1 MSVPPLRA
9 VTLPAPVADTRPPK
23 WKMPPGSCDCH
34 AHVFGPQTRFPY
46 LPDASYIPP
55 DATPQDYAR
64 MLRAIGCER
73 AVLVQPSVYGTDNSA
88 MIAALRSGVFD
99 FRGVAVVAEDVTDR
113 ELQDM
118 HDAGVRGVRINLASD
133 TPGLTLAQAP
143 ALAKRLKALG
153 WHLQFFMD
161 LNKLPDAEEKLGKL
175 DIDIVIDHFGRVQAA
190 DGVDAP
196 AFKTLLRLLK
206 RDNVWAKLI
215 GPYFVS
221 KRTPDFAD
229 VTPFAR
235 AVVTTAPDRVVWG
248 TDWPHPAVHR
258 LDLPM
263 PNDGALA
270 DMVLDWI
277 PDEAQRK
284 RVLADNPARLY
295 FR

>member
-1 MSVPPLRA
+1 MSVPPPRA
-9 VTLPAPVADTRPPK
+9 VTLPGPVADTRAPK
-23 WKMPPGSCDCH
+23 WKMPPGSTDCH

-55 DATPQDYAR
+55 DATPEDYAR

-73 AVLVQPSVYGTDNSA
+73 AVLVQPSVYGTDNGA
-88 MIAALRSGVFD
+88 MVAALRSGVFD
-99 FRGVAVVAEDVTDR
+99 FRGVAVVDEDITDR
-113 ELQDM
+113 ELQDL

-143 ALAKRLKALG
+143 RLAQRLKALG

-161 LNKLPDAEEKLGKL
+161 LTKLPDAEEKLGAL
-175 DIDIVIDHFGRVQAA
+175 DIDIVIDHFGRVQAN
-190 DGVDAP
+190 DGVEAP
-196 AFKTLLRLLK
+196 AFKTLLRLLR

-221 KRTPDFAD
+221 KRAPDFAD

-235 AVVTTAPDRVVWG
+235 AVVAAAPDRTVWG

-258 LDLPM
+258 LGVAM
-263 PNDGALA
+263 PNDGTLA
-270 DMVLDWI
+270 DMVLEWI

-284 RVLADNPARLY
+284 RTLADNPARLY